1 MPAQPR
7 GRRRADRNSMGK
19 IYYDEYNL
27 VLNKKAYTILVPK
40 IPLEEVWVMPETGR
54 YHAEAFVEGDGY
66 LLQGLWDTLVTL
78 TLEKDAIIYFPTRHI
93 PQLQRMKAYRKNYDM
108 VFCNH
113 QRQMP
118 GYRWRLLRKMMKFVQ
133 PNLRVIHYSYRDF
146 LKRSERIW
154 EQYRRSSRYFL
165 RRHWPRER
173 VSGRTLFVAGSIEL
187 NCESV
192 ALVYEFMRRDLEREA
207 ADPDGWFPHVYVLGF
222 EYYYV
227 TKELYE
233 RKKKMI
239 NSRKYAVD
247 PDGKEEGEL

>member
-1 MPAQPR
+1 
-7 GRRRADRNSMGK
+7 MGK

-66 LLQGLWDTLVTL
+66 LLQGLWDALVTL
-78 TLEKDAIIYFPTRHI
+78 TLEKDSIIYFPTRQI
-93 PQLQRMKAYRKNYDM
+93 PHLEKMKAYRHNYDL
-108 VFCNH
+108 VFYNH
-113 QRQMP
+113 QNQMP
-118 GYRWRLLRKMMKFVQ
+118 GYRWWILRKMMKFVR
-133 PNLRVIHYSYRDF
+133 PNLRMVQYSDREF
-146 LKRSERIW
+146 LMRSERIW

-187 NCESV
+187 NCESIV
-192 ALVYEFMRRDLEREA
+192 LVHEFMQRDLETEA
-207 ADPDGWFPHVYVLGF
+207 ANPDGWFPNVYALGF

-227 TKELYE
+227 TKELYA
-233 RKKKMI
+233 RKKNVI
-239 NSRKYAVD
+239 RNRKYAAD
-247 PDGKEEGEL
+247 PDGKEEGSL